1 MTENDSFPSGLVM
14 ARFFERPRCRPWD
27 LVKGRRYRCCHALTS
42 EGHGRGCMTGVTV
55 HIPKHEEL
63 P

>member
-1 MTENDSFPSGLVM
+1 MELHSMALVM
-14 ARFFERPRCRPWD
+14 SRFFERPRCRPWD
-27 LVKGRRYRCCHALTS
+27 LVKGRRYRCCHTLTS

-55 HIPKHEEL
+55 HISKYEEL